1 MPNGS
6 NTLFVK
12 VVGRHRSCDVVIT
25 DDTVSGRHCQ
35 ITESPDGCIIEDLGS
50 SNGTYVNGKRIES
63 TVLKSGDRVTLGTA
77 RFTFVDRQLL
87 LQTSR
92 TSPETPMNLRQP
104 QQET

>member
-35 ITESPDGCIIEDLGS
+35 ITESPDGCVIEDLGS

-77 RFTFVDRQLL
+77 TFTFLDGQLL
-87 LQTSR
+87 SQTPT
-92 TSPETPMNLRQP
+92 TSPETHI
-104 QQET
+104 

>member
-1 MPNGS
+1 MEAGRHMDGAATVAIRYCYRQVQQRSMPNGS

-50 SNGTYVNGKRIES
+50 QMEPT
-63 TVLKSGDRVTLGTA
+63 
-77 RFTFVDRQLL
+77 
-87 LQTSR
+87 
-92 TSPETPMNLRQP
+92 
-104 QQET
+104 